1 MQASKT
7 SSKPRVKCM
16 PKTQPFRL
24 RQLFSSQRDKWL
36 LAAFLAIITALSVIG
51 LLMVS
56 GWFIS
61 AAAIAG
67 IVALGSHSFN
77 YMVPAAIIRVLA
89 MVRTAGRY
97 GEMMLS
103 HHAVFGLLQQL
114 RVRFFSRF
122 AKLPLTHLSDTVQSS
137 HAMHRLTHD
146 IEMLNEFPL
155 RVVSP
160 WLIAVAGTLLVGA
173 LLFFYY
179 PNFWVVLMLGVAC
192 LLLPALLALFGK
204 QQAIDRQTLAESR
217 RVS

>member
-173 LLFFYY
+173 LLFFII
-179 PNFWVVLMLGVAC
+179 PI
-192 LLLPALLALFGK
+192 FGWC
-204 QQAIDRQTLAESR
+204 
-217 RVS
+217 